1 MLDLTVVAEGIE
13 HPDQIEALLREGAR
27 SLS

>member
-1 MLDLTVVAEGIE
+1 MLGLTVVAEGIE
-13 HPDQIEALLREGAR
+13 HLDHIEALLREGAR